1 MVMLFWQT
9 NGNLINKLFIRSSGF
24 CSYLCDDV
32 RKGLIYKNKEF
43 EDDERFV
50 GVVTNGTSK

>member
-9 NGNLINKLFIRSSGF
+9 NGNLIKLFIRSSGF

-32 RKGLIYKNKEF
+32 RKGLIYKKNKEF

-50 GVVTNGTSK
+50 GVVTNGASK